1 MRIGAS
7 VRAVVT
13 RPSSRRRIIAATRH
27 RTPTLS
33 RPQRRSPST
42 TARVTPQD
50 IRRDVA
56 AASALRAVEEL
67 RRAALAFESEFAEA
81 LSRSPPVRRESL
93 RNLLHYLA
101 VRRHDVREVQYMLA
115 RLGLSSLGRMESH
128 VLASLNA
135 VLDVLYRLAGRPVPA
150 DVREPPPIDFDTG
163 RAVLTEHAIAVLGP
177 PRQHGP
183 TRIMVTLPSE
193 AAADAA
199 LVADLVDSGM
209 QLARINGAHD
219 DQDAWAAMVR
229 NVRAATRRH
238 GARCL
243 ISFDLAGPKLRINAI
258 EPGPA
263 AARWHPRRNAYGEV
277 IEAARVVL
285 AATGA
290 EAPANALP
298 IDATVARRARAGDTI
313 ELTDNRGRERSLTV
327 REATRGVLVC
337 SADATAFVTPGIALT
352 LRRNGKRVL
361 RGAIGAIA
369 AQPGVITLSPG
380 DMFDLVLGDRPGR
393 DAVRDERGVVT
404 EPAFASC
411 VLPEVFRAVRVGERV
426 MFDDGKVIGTVH
438 EVAED
443 RMRIHVAHCAGG
455 RTRLRGEKGINF
467 PDSELAL
474 PALTEKDRADL
485 AFAARHA
492 NLVAM
497 SFVQSTEDVEA
508 LLAELA
514 RLKAGHLGI
523 VLKIETQRAFRD
535 LPRLLIAAMRHPH
548 VAVMVARGDL
558 GVEVG
563 FERLSEVQEEILW
576 LCEAAHIPV
585 IWATQVLESLSKG
598 GMPSRAEVTDAA
610 MAARAECVML
620 NKGPYIRETLRFLN
634 DVLGRMQAH
643 HDKKTALLRKL
654 SISDIPAAA
663 RSPRPRAAV
672 PAALREPRR
681 P

>member
-1 MRIGAS
+1 LP
-7 VRAVVT
+7 
-13 RPSSRRRIIAATRH
+13 RPE
-27 RTPTLS
+27 
-33 RPQRRSPST
+33 RRSLPAS
-42 TARVTPQD
+42 ARVTSQD

-56 AASALRAVEEL
+56 ATSALRAVEEL
-67 RRAALAFESEFAEA
+67 RRSALVFETEFAEA

-101 VRRHDVREVQYMLA
+101 VRRHDVRDVQYALA

-135 VLDVLYRLAGRPVPA
+135 VLDVLYRLAGRTVPP

-163 RAVLTEHAIAVLGP
+163 RAVLTEQAVAVLGP
-177 PRQHGP
+177 PPRHGP
-183 TRIMVTLPSE
+183 TRIMVTLPSA
-193 AAADAA
+193 AAADAG
-199 LVADLVDSGM
+199 LVRDLVDSGM

-219 DQDAWAAMVR
+219 DRDAWAAMVR
-229 NVRAATRRH
+229 NVHAAARRE
-238 GARCL
+238 GKRCL
-243 ISFDLAGPKLRINAI
+243 VSFDLAGPKLRINAI

-263 AARWHPRRNAYGEV
+263 AARWHPRRNAFGDV
-277 IEAARVVL
+277 IEPATVVL
-285 AATGA
+285 AAAAADAPDGA
-290 EAPANALP
+290 VP
-298 IDATVARRARAGDTI
+298 IDAALARRARAGDAI
-313 ELTDNRGRERSLTV
+313 DLTDNRGRERSLAV
-327 REATRGVLVC
+327 RESSGKVLVC
-337 SADATAFVTPGIALT
+337 LADATAYVKPGVVLT
-352 LRRNGKRVL
+352 LRRHGKRLL
-361 RGAIGAIA
+361 RGAIGDMAP
-369 AQPGVITLSPG
+369 QPGTITLSPG
-380 DMFDLVLGDRPGR
+380 DMLDVVLGDRPGR
-393 DAVRDERGVVT
+393 DAVRDDGGTVR
-404 EPAFASC
+404 EPAVVSC
-411 VLPEVFRAVRVGERV
+411 ALPEVFRAVRVGDRV
-426 MFDDGKVIGTVH
+426 MFDDGKVMGTVH
-438 EVAED
+438 EATEE
-443 RMRIHVAHCAGG
+443 RMRIHVVHCASG
-455 RTRLRGEKGINF
+455 RVRLRGEKGINF

-474 PALTEKDRADL
+474 PALTEKDRTDL

-492 NLVAM
+492 NLVAL
-497 SFVQSTEDVEA
+497 SFVQRPEDVEM

-514 RLKAGHLGI
+514 RLKAGHIGV

-535 LPRLLIAAMRHPH
+535 LPRLLIAAMRHPT

-576 LCEAAHIPV
+576 LCEAAHMPV

-654 SISDIPAAA
+654 SISDIPTAAPHS
-663 RSPRPRAAV
+663 RSRRATPAAV
-672 PAALREPRR
+672 R
-681 P
+681 